1 LRWRRR
7 TSNPVRMRKELI
19 EKSKFLSLVL
29 RHDPGSIGVALD
41 AQGWVDV
48 GALLRAAAERGTAL
62 SRDELLEIVATNPKR
77 RFDLDVT
84 GNRIRAN
91 QGHSVEVDLALPPVV
106 PPELLYHGTA
116 RIHLDSIRQGGLQ
129 RGQRQ
134 HVHLSADPDTA
145 RAVGQRHGSP
155 VVLRVASGRWHRA
168 GAIFYL
174 AKNGVWLTEQVPA
187 EYLEIDGEGQGAE
200 LR

>member
-1 LRWRRR
+1 
-7 TSNPVRMRKELI
+7 MRKELV

-29 RHDPGSIGVALD
+29 RHDPGSIGVVLD
-41 AQGWVDV
+41 AEGWVGV
-48 GALLRAAAERGTAL
+48 EALLRGAAERGTQL
-62 SRDELLEIVATNPKR
+62 SRDELLEIVDTNPKR
-77 RFDLDVT
+77 RFDLDVS
-84 GNRIRAN
+84 GDRIRAN
-91 QGHSVEVDLALPPVV
+91 QGHSIEIDLALPPAV
-106 PPELLYHGTA
+106 PPEVLYHGTTKT
-116 RIHLDSIRQGGLQ
+116 HLDSIRQGGLQ

-174 AKNGVWLTEQVPA
+174 AKNGVWLTDQVPT
-187 EYLEIDGEGQGAE
+187 EYLEIDGGGQGAE
-200 LR
+200 L